1 MSEFW
6 NVIYDKIKII
16 FVDVSDIYNNVY
28 VKIFI
33 IKFLFIILLIKFSNK
48 IEFLIYFYMVI
59 C

>member
-1 MSEFW
+1 ML
-6 NVIYDKIKII
+6 V
-16 FVDVSDIYNNVY
+16 IYNNVY

>member
-6 NVIYDKIKII
+6 NVIYDKIKKI